1 MALTIQVEPESLT
14 ADALGLADSQV
25 PIVPPMAVAPAA
37 DPVSQ
42 GVAAVLEAH
51 SGALTTLIPRLRS
64 RLIPQAAITRIA
76 GNPSHTADS
85 VGPWSRR

>member
-37 DPVSQ
+37 DPVSL
-42 GVAAVLEAH
+42 VIFIPAIIIAH
-51 SGALTTLIPRLRS
+51 
-64 RLIPQAAITRIA
+64 AI
-76 GNPSHTADS
+76 
-85 VGPWSRR
+85 GPI